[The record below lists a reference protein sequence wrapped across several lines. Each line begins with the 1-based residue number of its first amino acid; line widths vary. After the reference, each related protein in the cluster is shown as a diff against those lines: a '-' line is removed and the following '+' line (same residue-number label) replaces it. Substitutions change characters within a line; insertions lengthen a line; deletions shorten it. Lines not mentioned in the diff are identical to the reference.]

1 MITLSVTKELGA
13 GRLSHNV
20 TLYSRGEPIAALRA
34 GIAYSQFL
42 SLIIPALAVGEGD
55 ILGSREFYNVT
66 PEELAKAEARSPEE
80 IREIIIREYE
90 EFGGESR
97 AIIWEPIGE
106 AQKSMRAGI
115 GVTIREPKDK
125 AGALFLAD
133 MIESPGLFAALIGD
147 AIRARYRESAEARG
161 LSYREDPFTLDWQSI
176 EEES

>member
-1 MITLSVTKELGA
+1 MITLSITKELGA

-20 TLYSRGEPIAALRA
+20 TLYSRGEPITLLRA
-34 GIAYSQFL
+34 GIDYSRL
-42 SLIIPALAVGEGD
+42 LMRLIPALAVGEAY

-66 PEELAKAEARSPEE
+66 PEELARAEARSPEE

-90 EFGGESR
+90 EFGGDSA
-97 AIIWEPIGE
+97 AIIWEPIE
-106 AQKSMRAGI
+106 ETRKRMRTGI

-133 MIESPGLFAALIGD
+133 MIESPGLLAALIGD
-147 AIRARYRESAEARG
+147 AIRARYRESAKARD

-176 EEES
+176 EEA